1 MSMQFLVLP
10 EGVYL
15 SMPEDGNAILR
26 SSVQAASDRH
36 LNIFVF
42 NFSTRMLVKKLS
54 LGHQNDTITKCS
66 VFTSNQYIFKGP
78 IASALHAGKLGSV
91 LIGTHQKIK
100 IGVTSSKLDIQL

>member
-1 MSMQFLVLP
+1 MSMQFLVLL

-26 SSVQAASDRH
+26 SFVQAASDRH
-36 LNIFVF
+36 FNMFVF

-54 LGHQNDTITKCS
+54 LGHQNDTITKCP
-66 VFTSNQYIFKGP
+66 VRTSNQHIFKGP

-91 LIGTHQKIK
+91 PNGTHQRLKN
-100 IGVTSSKLDIQL
+100 

>member
-15 SMPEDGNAILR
+15 SLPEDGNAILR
-26 SSVQAASDRH
+26 SFVQAASDRH
-36 LNIFVF
+36 LNMFVF

-54 LGHQNDTITKCS
+54 LGHQNDTITKCP
-66 VFTSNQYIFKGP
+66 VRTSSQHIFKGP

-91 LIGTHQKIK
+91 PVRTHQRLKN
-100 IGVTSSKLDIQL
+100 